1 MVFDRK
7 MASVN
12 LSVAAWLRG
21 LSGSIGA
28 LPARRVIWS
37 LLLVFSVWVFID
49 VFFLRLTSGLA
60 RSTFDAMVRNRV
72 MTALPD
78 PRIVIVDIDEPS
90 LSRLGPE
97 FGRWPWPR
105 DVLATTLSAIERQQ
119 PAAIV
124 WDVVF
129 SDPDKLNP
137 GGDAAFDQAVR
148 ESQHSHFSVVR
159 LPAANDGQSAL
170 TAAQLP
176 GLWSHRSQPAGNTPA
191 VSRSTVAL
199 IPPALPAITAGRL
212 GFNNG
217 YVDQDGVLRRYRYA
231 EVLPDGSVIH
241 SLPLSVVK
249 ALDRPAYDTML
260 DRALEAET
268 HLDELIAWRSKAD
281 SYPRVSFADVFAAA
295 EGAKPAST
303 IPNFAGKVVVIG
315 ATAPSLHDI
324 HPTPLSVSQA
334 GVDTLATAIDN
345 ALNRRHIEEISRRRQ
360 AALAIMLCIGLAL
373 WGSASSLSSLAPA
386 LFVLPLSLVGISY
399 LSLNNAPI
407 FFDLHLPAGLALL
420 FLAMLRFW
428 NGLRRNHW
436 CAPPVSG
443 TQPMAITC
451 WEQSEAWTDA
461 AVERLMN
468 AVERHAPSCRLIVGD
483 TSVSWPS
490 ALRWPELS
498 RFASVIGPQADL
510 EAANI
515 AMTSELKLPGLR
527 CGPVLKLVGTPDRRN
542 LAHHATLAQWSLA
555 GKDQHTQEVSA

>member
-1 MVFDRK
+1 MG
-7 MASVN
+7 SVN
-12 LSVAAWLRG
+12 LSVSAWLRG
-21 LSGSIGA
+21 LSGRIGA
-28 LPARRVIWS
+28 LPAQRVIWS
-37 LLLVFSVWVFID
+37 LLLVFSVWVFVD
-49 VFFLRLTSGLA
+49 VFFLQLTTGLA

-72 MTALPD
+72 MTAAPD
-78 PRIVIVDIDEPS
+78 PRIVIVDIDESS
-90 LSRLGPE
+90 LARLGPE

-105 DVLATTLSAIERQQ
+105 DILATSLSAIERQQ

-148 ESQHSHFSVVR
+148 QSQHSHFSVVR

-170 TAAQLP
+170 TATQLP
-176 GLWSHRSQPAGNTPA
+176 GLWSHRSQTARDATRVAP
-191 VSRSTVAL
+191 STVAL
-199 IPPALPAITAGRL
+199 IPPALPAITAARL

-217 YVDQDGVLRRYRYA
+217 YVDRDGVLRRYRYA

-241 SLPLSVVK
+241 SLPLSVVQ
-249 ALDRPAYDTML
+249 ALDRPAYDAIL
-260 DRALEAET
+260 DRALETET
-268 HLDELIAWRSKAD
+268 SGDELIAWRSKAD

-295 EGAKPAST
+295 EGAKPVAA
-303 IPNFAGKVVVIG
+303 IPNFAGKVVLIG

-345 ALNRRHIEEISRRRQ
+345 ALNRRHIAEISRGRQ

-373 WGSASSLSSLAPA
+373 WGSAASLSSLAPA

-399 LSLNNAPI
+399 LSLNNAPV

-420 FLAMLRFW
+420 FLALLRFW
-428 NGLRRNHW
+428 NGLRRDHW
-436 CAPPVSG
+436 CGPPVSDAQAMG
-443 TQPMAITC
+443 IAC

-468 AVERHAPSCRLIVGD
+468 ALERHAPNCRLVVGD
-483 TSVSWPS
+483 TSVSWP
-490 ALRWPELS
+490 AKLRWPELS

-510 EAANI
+510 EAAKS
-515 AMTSELKLPGLR
+515 ALSTALQLPGLR
-527 CGPVLKLVGTPDRRN
+527 CGSVLAVAGALDRRN
-542 LAHHATLAQWSLA
+542 LAHHAMLAQWALA
-555 GKDQHTQEVSA
+555 GKDQFTREASS